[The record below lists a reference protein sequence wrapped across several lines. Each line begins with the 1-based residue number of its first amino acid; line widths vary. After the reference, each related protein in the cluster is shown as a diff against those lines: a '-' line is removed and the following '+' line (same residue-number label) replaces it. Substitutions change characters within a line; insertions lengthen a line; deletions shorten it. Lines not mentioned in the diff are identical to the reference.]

1 MLRTILLSSLPLF
14 LLACTVGSSI
24 TNGRATVVPR
34 ALETDA
40 VALPAAAPVAVVAGP
55 ARDAWFRLAPVGSE
69 ETEANLAVWSQQT
82 AAFVARE
89 LSQRGV
95 PAAADAGRQLQVT
108 VVSANGEQGAF
119 KCRVDV
125 RVRAETGDGTSAEF
139 TGSTS
144 SVRGV
149 VFCAEDALAQ
159 AVQQMLSDA
168 RIRAWL
174 GS

>member
-1 MLRTILLSSLPLF
+1 MLRSILFSSLPLF
-14 LLACTVGSSI
+14 LVACTVGSSI
-24 TNGRATVVPR
+24 TNGRATIVPR
-34 ALETDA
+34 PLEATA
-40 VALPAAAPVAVVAGP
+40 VPLQAGAPVAVVAG
-55 ARDAWFRLAPVGSE
+55 AAKDAWFRLAPRGSE
-69 ETEANLAVWSQQT
+69 TTEANLAVWT
-82 AAFVARE
+82 ETTKAFVERE
-89 LSQRGV
+89 LAQRGV
-95 PAAADAGRQLQVT
+95 PTTADAGRALAVT
-108 VVSANGEQGAF
+108 VVSAAGEQGAF